1 MKNATKDI
9 AIPSLERHSDRLY
22 DPRLE
27 PEEVRE
33 VRAEVRAFADK
44 HVAPVA
50 YTIGQT
56 PESKDAF
63 PWELFRKMGEA
74 GLFRIP
80 FAAEI
85 GGRGLEYRV
94 TACVAALE
102 ELAYHSNS
110 VAAIYDVHC
119 ILAGRTLEAASPAL
133 QEKYLK
139 PLMAGE
145 IVGAF
150 ATSEP
155 GTSSD
160 LTPQAM
166 ETEVEEHGDTLILT
180 GRKRWI
186 TNSPVAKFVT
196 ALCKAGD
203 RTVMVVIDLDAE
215 GVTVGEPDRKL
226 GNHAQLTA
234 DISFDNVRVPKSNI
248 ISGMGQG
255 LRRAL
260 ATLTYGRI
268 GIGATGVGMAQRVFD
283 ECARHLMTRKMF
295 GQYMGQMQHWQ
306 FRMAERATQ
315 IENGRN
321 LYLKAALKMDE
332 GHEFPEPE
340 AAMCKFYATD
350 MAADFAREGIQIF
363 GGYGFTKELAADG
376 THYKVEEIY
385 RDVKITEIYEGA
397 NEVQKYLVAR
407 EIFGRNFVG

>member
-1 MKNATKDI
+1 MPLPD
-9 AIPSLERHSDRLY
+9 RQSDRLY
-22 DPRLE
+22 DHRLE
-27 PEEVRE
+27 PEEVRAI
-33 VRAEVRAFADK
+33 RAEVRAFADE
-44 HVAPVA
+44 HVAPKA
-50 YTIGQT
+50 YAIGQT

-63 PWELFRKMGEA
+63 PWELFTKMGKA
-74 GLFRIP
+74 GMFRIP
-80 FAAEI
+80 FGSTV
-85 GGRGLEYRV
+85 GGRGLKHRV

-119 ILAGRTLEAASPAL
+119 ILAGRTLEAASPEL

-139 PLMAGE
+139 PLLAGE
-145 IVGAF
+145 VVGAF

-160 LTPQAM
+160 LTPRAM
-166 ETEVEEHGDTLILT
+166 ATEVFEDGDELIVT

-196 ALCKAGD
+196 ALCRAGD
-203 RTVMVVIDLDAE
+203 STAMVLIDLDAP
-215 GVTVGEPDRKL
+215 GVTVGDPDKKL
-226 GNHAQLTA
+226 GNHGQLTA
-234 DISFDNVRVPKSNI
+234 DITFDEVRVPKTHV
-248 ISGMGQG
+248 ISGLGQG

-268 GIGATGVGMAQRVFD
+268 GIGATGVGMAQRIFD
-283 ECARHLMTRKMF
+283 ECTRHLMHRKMF

-332 GHEFPEPE
+332 GQEFPEPE

-350 MAADFAREGIQIF
+350 VAAGFAREGIQVF

-376 THYKVEEIY
+376 SHYKVEEIY

-397 NEVQKYLVAR
+397 NEIQKYLVAR
-407 EIFGRNFVG
+407 EIFGRNFAG

>member
-1 MKNATKDI
+1 MTQ
-9 AIPSLERHSDRLY
+9 PSLERLSDRLY

-27 PEEVRE
+27 PDE
-33 VRAEVRAFADK
+33 VRAIRTEVRAFADAN
-44 HVAPVA
+44 VAPVA
-50 YTIGQT
+50 YEIGHT
-56 PESKDAF
+56 PESVEAF
-63 PWELFRKMGEA
+63 PWQLFRQMGEA

-80 FAAEI
+80 FAKEI
-85 GGRGLEYRV
+85 GGRGLKHRV

-119 ILAGRTLEAASPAL
+119 ILAGRTLEAGAPEL
-133 QEKYLK
+133 QEGYLK

-166 ETEVEEHGDTLILT
+166 ETQVDEDGDELVVT

-196 ALCKAGD
+196 TLCRVGAS
-203 RTVMVVIDLDAE
+203 TVMVLIDLDAS
-215 GVTVGEPDRKL
+215 GVMVGAPDKKL

-234 DISFDNVRVPKSNI
+234 DIIFDHVRVPRSNI
-248 ISGMGQG
+248 ISGTGQG

-268 GIGATGVGMAQRVFD
+268 GIAATGVGMAQRVFD
-283 ECARHLMTRKMF
+283 ECTHHLMTRKMF

-306 FRMAERATQ
+306 FRMAHRATQ

-340 AAMCKFYATD
+340 AAMSKFYATD
-350 MAADFAREGIQIF
+350 MAADFAREGIQMF

-376 THYKVEEIY
+376 SHYKVEEIY
-385 RDVKITEIYEGA
+385 RDVKIAEIYEGA
-397 NEVQKYLVAR
+397 NEIQRYLVSR
-407 EIFGRNFVG
+407 EIFGRNFLG

>member
-1 MKNATKDI
+1 M
-9 AIPSLERHSDRLY
+9 PFPERLSDRLY
-22 DPRLE
+22 DNRLE
-27 PEEVRE
+27 PDDVRG
-33 VRAEVRAFADK
+33 VRAEVRAFADE

-50 YTIGQT
+50 HEIGHT
-56 PESKDAF
+56 PESVEVF
-63 PWELFRKMGEA
+63 PWALFHKMGEA

-80 FAAEI
+80 FGADL
-85 GGRGLEYRV
+85 GGRGLEHPV
-94 TACVAALE
+94 TACVATLE

-119 ILAGRTLEAASPAL
+119 ILAGRTLEAAPADL
-133 QEKYLK
+133 QKRYLK

-155 GTSSD
+155 STSSD

-166 ETEVEEHGDTLILT
+166 ETVATDDGDDLIVN

-186 TNSPVAKFVT
+186 TNSPVASFVT
-196 ALCKAGD
+196 ALCRTGD
-203 RTVMVVIDLDAE
+203 TTVMVLIDLDTE
-215 GVTVGEPDRKL
+215 GVTVGAPDKKL

-234 DISFDNVRVPKSNI
+234 DIIFDQVRVPKANI
-248 ISGMGQG
+248 ISGLGNG

-268 GIGATGVGMAQRVFD
+268 GIGATGVGMAQRIFD
-283 ECARHLMTRKMF
+283 ECTAHLTTRKAF
-295 GQYMGQMQHWQ
+295 GQYLGQMQHWQ

-332 GHEFPEPE
+332 GVEFPEPE

-350 MAADFAREGIQIF
+350 MAAGFAREGIQMF
-363 GGYGFTKELAADG
+363 GGYGFTRELAADG
-376 THYKVEEIY
+376 STYKVEEIY
-385 RDVKITEIYEGA
+385 RDVKIAEIYEGA
-397 NEVQKYLVAR
+397 NEIQKLLVAR
-407 EIFGRNFVG
+407 EIFGRNFAG

>member
-1 MKNATKDI
+1 MKL
-9 AIPSLERHSDRLY
+9 PERLADRLY
-22 DPRLE
+22 DNRLE
-27 PEEVRE
+27 PEDVQA
-33 VRAEVRAFADK
+33 VRAEVRAFADE
-44 HVAPVA
+44 HVAPLA
-50 YTIGQT
+50 YEIGQT
-56 PESKDAF
+56 PETKEAF
-63 PWELFRKMGEA
+63 PWALFRKMGEA

-80 FAAEI
+80 FAEEL
-85 GGRGLEYRV
+85 GGRGLDHRV

-110 VAAIYDVHC
+110 IAAIYDVHC
-119 ILAGRTLEAASPAL
+119 ILAGRTLEAASPEL
-133 QEKYLK
+133 QDKYLES
-139 PLMAGE
+139 LMSGE

-155 GTSSD
+155 AASSD
-160 LTPQAM
+160 LNPQSIS
-166 ETEVEEHGDTLILT
+166 TSVEENGDELIVT

-186 TNSPVAKFVT
+186 TNSPVAKFVAT
-196 ALCKAGD
+196 LC
-203 RTVMVVIDLDAE
+203 RVNSTTVMILIDLESE

-226 GNHAQLTA
+226 GNHGQLTA
-234 DISFDNVRVPKSNI
+234 DVVFERVRVPKGNV

-283 ECARHLMTRKMF
+283 ECSRHLMNRMMF
-295 GQYMGQMQHWQ
+295 GQFMGQMQHWQ

-332 GHEFPEPE
+332 GSEFPEPE
-340 AAMCKFYATD
+340 AAMCKYYATD

-397 NEVQKYLVAR
+397 NEVQKFLIAR
-407 EIFGRNFVG
+407 NIFGRNFAG

>member
-1 MKNATKDI
+1 MSS
-9 AIPSLERHSDRLY
+9 PVLERQSNRLY
-22 DPRLE
+22 DARLE
-27 PEEVRE
+27 PDEVRE
-33 VRAEVRAFADK
+33 VRAEVRAFADE

-50 YTIGQT
+50 YEIAQT
-56 PESKDAF
+56 PETKDAF
-63 PWELFRKMGEA
+63 PWKLFSRMGEA

-80 FAAEI
+80 FSAEL
-85 GGRGLEYRV
+85 GGRGLKHRV
-94 TACVAALE
+94 TACVATLE

-119 ILAGRTLEAASPAL
+119 ILAGRTLEAASSQL
-133 QEKYLK
+133 QAQYLE
-139 PLMAGE
+139 PLLSGE

-160 LTPQAM
+160 LNPQVM
-166 ETEVEEHGDTLILT
+166 ETEVTEDGDELIVN

-196 ALCKAGD
+196 TLCRIGD
-203 RTVMVVIDLDAE
+203 STVMVLIDLDRP
-215 GVTVGEPDRKL
+215 GVTVGDPDKKL

-234 DISFDNVRVPKSNI
+234 DVAFENVRVPKVNI

-268 GIGATGVGMAQRVFD
+268 GIGACATGLAQRVFD
-283 ECARHLMTRKMF
+283 ECTYHLMTRKMF

-306 FRMAERATQ
+306 FRMAERAAE
-315 IENGRN
+315 IENSRN

-350 MAADFAREGIQIF
+350 RAADFAREGIQIF

-376 THYKVEEIY
+376 SRYKLEEIY

-407 EIFGRNFVG
+407 EIFGRNFAG

>member
-1 MKNATKDI
+1 M
-9 AIPSLERHSDRLY
+9 SLPDRQSDRLY
-22 DPRLE
+22 HPRLE
-27 PEEVRE
+27 PEEVRQ
-33 VRAEVRAFADK
+33 VRAEVRAFADE
-44 HVAPVA
+44 HVAPAA
-50 YTIGQT
+50 YAIGQT
-56 PESKDAF
+56 PETKEAF
-63 PWELFRKMGEA
+63 PWDLFREMGEA

-80 FAAEI
+80 FAAEV
-85 GGRGLEYRV
+85 GGRGLKHRV

-119 ILAGRTLEAASPAL
+119 ILAGRTLEAAEPEL
-133 QEKYLK
+133 QNKYLK
-139 PLMAGE
+139 PLMAGD

-160 LTPQAM
+160 LNPQAM
-166 ETEVEEHGDTLILT
+166 ETQVEEDGENLIVT

-196 ALCKAGD
+196 ALCRAGD
-203 RTVMVVIDLDAE
+203 GTAMVLIDLDTE
-215 GVTVGEPDRKL
+215 GVTVGAPDRKL
-226 GNHAQLTA
+226 GNHGQLTA
-234 DISFDNVRVPKSNI
+234 DITFDRVRVPRANV
-248 ISGMGQG
+248 ISGLGQG

-283 ECARHLMTRKMF
+283 DCVRHLMTRKMF

-376 THYKVEEIY
+376 SHYKVEEIY

-407 EIFGRNFVG
+407 EIFGRNFAG

>member
-1 MKNATKDI
+1 MPLPD
-9 AIPSLERHSDRLY
+9 RQSDRLY

-27 PEEVRE
+27 PEEVRA
-33 VRAEVRAFADK
+33 VRAEVRAFAEM

-50 YTIGQT
+50 YAIGQT

-63 PWELFRKMGEA
+63 PWELFARMGEA

-80 FAAEI
+80 FGERV
-85 GGRGLEYRV
+85 GGRGLKHRV
-94 TACVAALE
+94 TACVVALE

-119 ILAGRTLEAASPAL
+119 ILAGRTLEAASPEL
-133 QEKYLK
+133 QEQYLK
-139 PLMAGE
+139 PLLAGE

-155 GTSSD
+155 AASSD
-160 LTPQAM
+160 LTPQAI
-166 ETEVEEHGDTLILT
+166 ETVIVEDGEELIVN

-196 ALCKAGD
+196 TLCRIDNSTA
-203 RTVMVVIDLDAE
+203 MVLIDLEAP
-215 GVTVGEPDRKL
+215 GAKVGDPDRKL
-226 GNHAQLTA
+226 GNHGQLTA
-234 DISFDNVRVPKSNI
+234 DVTFDDVRVPRTHV
-248 ISGMGQG
+248 ISGLGQG

-268 GIGATGVGMAQRVFD
+268 GIGATGVGMAQRIFD
-283 ECARHLMTRKMF
+283 ECTHHLMRRRMF

-321 LYLKAALKMDE
+321 LYLKAALRMDE
-332 GHEFPEPE
+332 GQEFPEPE
-340 AAMCKFYATD
+340 AAMSKFYATD

-376 THYKVEEIY
+376 SHYKVEEIY

-397 NEVQKYLVAR
+397 NEIQKFLVAR
-407 EIFGRNFVG
+407 EIFGRNFAG

>member
-1 MKNATKDI
+1 MTHS
-9 AIPSLERHSDRLY
+9 SLERLSDRLY

-27 PEEVRE
+27 PDEVRQ
-33 VRAEVRAFADK
+33 VRAEVRKFADE

-50 YTIGQT
+50 YEIAQT
-56 PESKDAF
+56 PESVEAF
-63 PWELFRKMGEA
+63 PWDLFRKMGAA

-80 FAAEI
+80 FAKEV
-85 GGRGLEYRV
+85 GGRGLTQPV

-119 ILAGRTLEAASPAL
+119 ILAGRTLEAASLEL
-133 QEKYLK
+133 QERYLK

-166 ETEVEEHGDTLILT
+166 ETEVQEDGHDLIVT

-196 ALCKAGD
+196 TLARVGD
-203 RTVMVVIDLDAE
+203 STVMVLIDLDAE
-215 GVTVGEPDRKL
+215 GVTVGAPDKKL

-234 DISFDNVRVPKSNI
+234 DITFDRVRVPKARI

-268 GIGATGVGMAQRVFD
+268 GIGATGVGMAQRILD

-306 FRMAERATQ
+306 FRVAERATQ

-350 MAADFAREGIQIF
+350 MAAEFAREGIQMF

-376 THYKVEEIY
+376 SHYKVEEIY
-385 RDVKITEIYEGA
+385 RDVKIAEIYEGA
-397 NEVQKYLVAR
+397 NEIQKFLVAR
-407 EIFGRNFVG
+407 EIFGRNFAG